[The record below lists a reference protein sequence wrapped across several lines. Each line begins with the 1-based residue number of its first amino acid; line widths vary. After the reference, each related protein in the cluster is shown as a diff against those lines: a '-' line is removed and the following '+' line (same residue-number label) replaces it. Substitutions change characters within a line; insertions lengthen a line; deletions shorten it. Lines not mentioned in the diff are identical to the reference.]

1 MWKKILEFFI
11 KRVVRPLVQTILEL
25 VLVQSAQWII
35 KKIRGM
41 LRNWRQEEEATA
53 TSPEQR
59 EDIHRKYTRREA
71 DLASMEKEIPEKMR
85 EIVREAMHE
94 ADKQTQQLI
103 SESDK
108 LPATIPKKR
117 SRKPR
122 WRRRKT

>member
-11 KRVVRPLVQTILEL
+11 KRVVWPLVQTILEL

>member
-11 KRVVRPLVQTILEL
+11 KRVVWPLVQTILEL
-25 VLVQSAQWII
+25 VLVQAAQWII
-35 KKIRGM
+35 EKIRGM

-85 EIVREAMHE
+85 EIVRDAMHE